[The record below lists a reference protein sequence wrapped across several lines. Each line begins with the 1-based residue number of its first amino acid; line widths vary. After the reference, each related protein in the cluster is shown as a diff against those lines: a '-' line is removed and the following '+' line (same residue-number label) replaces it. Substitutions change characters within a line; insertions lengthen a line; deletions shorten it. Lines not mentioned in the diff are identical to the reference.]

1 MVTSAQKWSLV
12 LVALMVG
19 MPVASAFGAPLIYV
33 TIKGSTTV
41 GGPYSSVVE
50 IAPGTTNLYYQVW
63 IDLADVGTVNAAA
76 TINKLYWSEFG
87 DEDDPTMHSDG
98 INSVKFNL
106 YQAATDG
113 VQADLA
119 KYSPSASSGLT
130 VVSDWYLGT
139 GRSKGVIS
147 SRGST
152 GCYDLLGVRPIR
164 VTGDMDSIVTAP
176 DTHQAVMIAS
186 GTAIVRSKVQDF
198 VDSILRGS
206 YMLPTPVEGP
216 QNPFA
221 GGRIN
226 GTSDEL
232 PGVPVYA
239 TMPKL
244 GQEETDPVVAINSL
258 VMYMPGVRAEMQ
270 GDSFTVS
277 TGEDLDLAALAGGHN
292 ATYDWLI
299 ASTGTKEYS
308 GQTVKVPW
316 ADLLSLGYGLHEITL
331 TVHSGDL
338 TAEDHATLNILPE
351 PATMALLALGGLAVA
366 ARRRRAF

>member
-19 MPVASAFGAPLIYV
+19 MPVASAFGAPLIYL
-33 TIKGSTTV
+33 TIKGSMSEE
-41 GGPYSSVVE
+41 GPFTSEVAVT
-50 IAPGTTNLYYQVW
+50 GHTLYYQVW
-63 IDLADVGTVNAAA
+63 ADIADVGTSNAHGY
-76 TINKLYWSEFG
+76 TITQLYRGTGTTEAQRQLR
-87 DEDDPTMHSDG
+87 SDG
-98 INSVKFNL
+98 MNSLKFNL

-113 VQADLA
+113 IQADLA
-119 KYSPSASSGLT
+119 VDYGSGPESGLGLET
-130 VVSDWYLGT
+130 GWDAGT
-139 GRSKGVIS
+139 GVSYGNVVA
-147 SRGST
+147 RGGT
-152 GCYDLLGVRPIR
+152 GKYDLYGVRPIR
-164 VTGDMDSIVTAP
+164 ASGNMIGVTALN
-176 DTHQAVMIAS
+176 THAPVLVAS
-186 GTAIVRSKVQDF
+186 GSGSVTSVQQF

-206 YMLPTPVEGP
+206 YMLPVGVEGP

-226 GTSDEL
+226 GVSNTVL
-232 PGVPVYA
+232 GTPFFA
-239 TMPKL
+239 TMPKV
-244 GQEETDPVVAINSL
+244 GEEDPDPVLAISNL
-258 VMYMPGVRAEMQ
+258 VMYIPGVRADMQ
-270 GDSFTVS
+270 GEVFTVND
-277 TGEDLDLAALAGGHN
+277 GEDLDLAALAGGHN

-299 ASTGTKEYS
+299 ASTPKTYS

-351 PATMALLALGGLAVA
+351 PATMALLALGGLVVA

>member
-19 MPVASAFGAPLIYV
+19 LPVASAFGAPLMYL
-33 TIKGSTTV
+33 TIKGSMSEA
-41 GGPYSSVVE
+41 GPYSSAVE
-50 IAPGTTNLYYQVW
+50 VTGDTLYYQVW
-63 IDLADVGTVNAAA
+63 IDLADVGTVNAAG
-76 TINKLYWSEFG
+76 TITQLYRG
-87 DEDDPTMHSDG
+87 TGTAQQIPMRSDG
-98 INSVKFNL
+98 INSTKFNL
-106 YQAATDG
+106 YQAATDPI
-113 VQADLA
+113 QTDLSADYGA
-119 KYSPSASSGLT
+119 GPESGLT
-130 VVSDWYLGT
+130 VASGWDVGPMPPEGYNGMAVLRGT
-139 GRSKGVIS
+139 
-147 SRGST
+147 T
-152 GCYDLLGVRPIR
+152 GKYDLYNVRPVR
-164 VTGDMDSIVTAP
+164 SNGNMVGVTALN
-176 DTHQAVMIAS
+176 THAPVMVAS
-186 GTAIVRSKVQDF
+186 GSAPITAVQQF

-206 YMLPTPVEGP
+206 YMLPVPVEYS

-226 GTSDEL
+226 GVSNTVL
-232 PGVPVYA
+232 GVPVYA
-239 TMPKL
+239 TMPKDL
-244 GQEETDPVVAINSL
+244 NPANDTDPVLHINNL
-258 VMYMPGVRAEMQ
+258 VMYMPGVRADMQ

-277 TGEDLDLAALAGGHN
+277 TDEDLDLGALAGGHN

-299 ASTGTKEYS
+299 ASTAKEYS

-331 TVHSGDL
+331 TVHSGGL

>member
-33 TIKGSTTV
+33 TVKGSTTL

-63 IDLADVGTVNAAA
+63 IDLADVGTVNATA

-87 DEDDPTMHSDG
+87 GVEEEPALHSDG
-98 INSVKFNL
+98 INSVKLNL

-130 VVSDWYLGT
+130 VVSDWYVGT
-139 GRSKGVIS
+139 GKSKGVIS
-147 SRGST
+147 ARGAT
-152 GCYDLLGVRPIR
+152 GCYNLLGVRPIR
-164 VTGDMDSIVTAP
+164 GSGDMDSIVTAP

-186 GTAIVRSKVQDF
+186 GTAIVRSKVQEF

-226 GTSDEL
+226 GTSDEI

-258 VMYMPGVRAEMQ
+258 VMYMPGARADMQ
-270 GDSFTVS
+270 GDLFTVGD
-277 TGEDLDLAALAGGHN
+277 GEDLDLGALAGGHN

-299 ASTGTKEYS
+299 SSVGKTYS
-308 GQTVKVPW
+308 GQTVNVPW

-331 TVHSGDL
+331 TVHSGQL